1 MWLMGLLIQ
10 VGEEGG
16 GGAEGAEGAGR
27 QRVSVETIARVGETA
42 AMLGGRVYDDDDVQK
57 AVIELITLCRKLTA
71 ARALEA
77 NSMGLEEGGRR
88 GEAGDATGEA
98 GKGGGGV
105 AAPVGLAL
113 TGCLYAGPG
122 LAPVGID
129 GLGLEERL
137 VIGAVAGRLAS

>member
-10 VGEEGG
+10 VGEEGAG
-16 GGAEGAEGAGR
+16 ASLGAGGAEG

-57 AVIELITLCRKLTA
+57 AVTELVQLCRELTA
-71 ARALEA
+71 ARTLEA
-77 NSMGLEEGGRR
+77 GSIDPEGRR
-88 GEAGDATGEA
+88 AWEGVGGET
-98 GKGGGGV
+98 GKGGVG
-105 AAPVGLAL
+105 AAVGLEL

-122 LAPVGID
+122 LAPAGID

-137 VIGAVAGRLAS
+137 TIGAVAGRLAS